1 MSALTCD
8 ELRDLAPELA
18 LDLLAGAERA
28 EALVHIEGCGS
39 CRAIVRDLS
48 DAAEV
53 LPLAAP
59 EAEPPPGFEARVLGA
74 LGGGQRRAWRRW
86 AAAVAATA
94 AAAAIVSIVAVRIVD
109 RGRDDAPVVASDVA
123 VSDVWSAPMVS
134 DDGMDVGWAFV
145 SDGRPA
151 AVSLWISYAIPE
163 GEYTVE
169 ATRGDGTT
177 LELGTLAVGDGRG
190 TWAGTAPTARGD
202 VVVVS
207 LRDANGEV
215 VCAATGVV

>member
-1 MSALTCD
+1 MSMLTCD

-18 LDLLAGAERA
+18 LDLLGGAERA

-48 DAAEV
+48 DAAEA

-74 LGGGQRRAWRRW
+74 LGAGPRRAWRRW
-86 AAAVAATA
+86 ATAVAVTA
-94 AAAAIVSIVAVRIVD
+94 AAATIVSIVAVRIVD
-109 RGRDDAPVVASDVA
+109 RGRDDAPVATGVA

-134 DDGMDVGWAFV
+134 GDGIDVGWAFV

-151 AVSLWISYAIPE
+151 AVGLWISYAIPE
-163 GEYTVE
+163 GEYTIEV
-169 ATRGDGTT
+169 TRGDGTT
-177 LELGTLAVGDGRG
+177 RELGTVEVADGQG

-202 VVVVS
+202 VVVID

-215 VCAATGVV
+215 VCTATGVV